1 MNEYHASRSRLSY
14 NSTVLNRSVK
24 KSISLGFSSVV
35 LVLSAGNASAQM
47 FKPSKNDQLKAGA
60 EYAVKIRKESKI
72 LPDNDSRVVLLRS
85 IGNKMLASRNANDAK
100 EPWKYTFDVID
111 SNEVN
116 AFAVPGGPIFFFS
129 GLIDRMTTVEEL
141 AGVLGHEIQHIR
153 REHWASAVNAQQERQ
168 TGLILL
174 GALLGASRQQMEI
187 AAIIESVGFDLP
199 TSRGQE
205 READRFGMDTVV
217 RAGYNPR
224 GMVNVFRMFQTL
236 KAKTGST
243 PEFLNTHPDD
253 KARISNLE
261 QMIVQYQSRGL
272 VAKNLGPLNPLPFET
287 IAMKEL
293 KNPPKTGT
301 PSTGTNGAAL
311 SGKGGK
317 TVLNRVRFNT
327 FAFGSYDAIVPC
339 LDQH

>member
-1 MNEYHASRSRLSY
+1 MIFDRMLKPVNFA
-14 NSTVLNRSVK
+14 
-24 KSISLGFSSVV
+24 
-35 LVLSAGNASAQM
+35 LSAMMIVGLSSSASAQM
-47 FKPSKNDQLKAGA
+47 FKPSKNDQLKAGS
-60 EYAVKIRKESKI
+60 EYALKIRKESKI
-72 LPDNDSRVVLLRS
+72 LPDNDPRVVLLRS
-85 IGNKMLASRNANDAK
+85 MGNKMLASRSASDAR
-100 EPWKYTFDVID
+100 EPWKYTFDVIE
-111 SNEVN
+111 SKEVN

-168 TGLILL
+168 AGIILL

-187 AAIIESVGFDLP
+187 AAIIETVGFDLP

-236 KAKTGST
+236 KAKTGSN

-253 KARISNLE
+253 KARIANLE
-261 QMIVQYQSRGL
+261 QMIVQYQTKGL
-272 VAKNLGPLNPLPFET
+272 VPKNLNALTTLPFET
-287 IAMKEL
+287 IALKEL
-293 KNPPKTGT
+293 KNPPKSGT
-301 PSTGTNGAAL
+301 PSTGTNGKVGL
-311 SGKGGK
+311 H
-317 TVLNRVRFNT
+317 RVRLST
-327 FAFGSYDAIVPC
+327 FAFGSYDATVSC
-339 LDQH
+339 AHFDE